1 MSDNNPTDAYV
12 TAEWIRRPL
21 SDLGGLSPADAA
33 ADAEGRKRLDDLLT
47 ELAGH
52 HVRLRRLGLPA
63 VNPEEIRKALGI
75 EAPAHAAAT
84 RMPSRAVRPG
94 PVKRNALLDE
104 LGTALTGGDV
114 DSVAFFNVKNGAVEH
129 FMHNLGDQEN
139 ARIAQAESDADLR
152 KVTPVTTDVR
162 YGIMSDFI
170 GMVDDIAFAGKLRA
184 AISGKGAFRRFRE
197 TVDEDDALRR
207 RWLSYRTKRHYH
219 IALDWLHR
227 LGVDLSAYGLS
238 PADFDWDP
246 SETPEAPPQ
255 RSGKARG
262 QANAGATQAATAK
275 PEAMPAP
282 APEPASE
289 PAPEPQGSVSAA
301 DLTPPAPQPE
311 PPADAQHPEGT
322 GSDTPHVENAAV
334 ES

>member
-21 SDLGGLSPADAA
+21 PDLGGASPADAA
-33 ADAEGRKRLDDLLT
+33 ADAEGRKRLDDLLV

-52 HVRLRRLGLPA
+52 HVRMRRLGLPA
-63 VNPEEIRKALGI
+63 VNPEEIRKALGL
-75 EAPAHAAAT
+75 EAPAHAVASRA
-84 RMPSRAVRPG
+84 PSRAVRPG

-114 DSVAFFNVKNGAVEH
+114 DSVAFFNAKNGAVEH

-139 ARIAQAESDADLR
+139 ARIAQAEADPDLK

-170 GMVDDIAFAGKLRA
+170 SMVDDITFAGKLRA

-219 IALDWLHR
+219 IALDWIHK
-227 LGVDLSAYGLS
+227 LGLDPAAYGLN
-238 PADFDWDP
+238 PGDFDWEP
-246 SETPEAPPQ
+246 SEAAESPPRSGRGQRSSSAGGAQQQRPAAVATEAPDGAAQSTDVHAGEEPSTSATEITPQ
-255 RSGKARG
+255 P
-262 QANAGATQAATAK
+262 Q
-275 PEAMPAP
+275 PAP
-282 APEPASE
+282 PE
-289 PAPEPQGSVSAA
+289 
-301 DLTPPAPQPE
+301 
-311 PPADAQHPEGT
+311 DAHSPEGS
-322 GSDTPHVENAAV
+322 GSDTPQVENAAV

>member
-1 MSDNNPTDAYV
+1 MSDNNATNAYV

-21 SDLGGLSPADAA
+21 AELGGISPVDAA
-33 ADAEGRKRLDDLLT
+33 ADGESRKHLDDLLT
-47 ELAGH
+47 ELAGV
-52 HVRLRRLGLPA
+52 HVRMRRLGLPA
-63 VNPEEIRKALGI
+63 VDPEEIRKALGL
-75 EAPAHAAAT
+75 EAPAHRASP
-84 RMPSRAVRPG
+84 RVPSRVVRAG

-114 DSVAFFNVKNGAVEH
+114 DSVAFFNAKTGAVEH

-139 ARIAQAESDADLR
+139 ARIAQAEADTELR

-219 IALDWLHR
+219 LALDWLHK
-227 LGVDLSAYGLS
+227 LGLDLAALGLNPS
-238 PADFDWDP
+238 DYDWDP
-246 SETPEAPPQ
+246 SEGSGA
-255 RSGKARG
+255 RSGH
-262 QANAGATQAATAK
+262 AK
-275 PEAMPAP
+275 PGAAPASQAEPAP
-282 APEPASE
+282 APAEPAVAEAATTNGDAAAPAAEEAAVDE
-289 PAPEPQGSVSAA
+289 PV
-301 DLTPPAPQPE
+301 
-311 PPADAQHPEGT
+311 AQ
-322 GSDTPHVENAAV
+322 AAV
-334 ES
+334 EESTVVEPTA